1 MNPRTILHTIET
13 AGPGGAET
21 IVLELATR
29 LDPARFRS
37 VALVPRQDW
46 LWLRLR
52 ERGVPT
58 YVLEGKSWHD
68 LEFLKRM
75 AGVVRKEQVDLIHS
89 HLPDQNFFSCLVGR
103 WTGRKTVATYHG
115 VVELRGEDRR
125 RAAIKRWWVRH
136 SAAAVVSVCDHVARL
151 LEQDGFP
158 KRKLRRIYNGI
169 DAARYASS
177 ANGHLRRELGLPAA
191 APVVGMVANLRPSKG
206 HEYFIRAARQVAAAV
221 PEARFVAAGDTHPR
235 LIGPIRR
242 LLAEMNLEERFVFL
256 GFRSDVADLLA
267 AIDVFVLPSTSEGFP
282 LATLEAMAAGKP
294 LVATRTGGTDEIV
307 VDGETGYLVPPADA
321 GALAARILDLL
332 NDPARAAAFG
342 RRGRERVYRHF
353 TLAGMAKEY
362 EKLYG
367 DILEAR

>member
-1 MNPRTILHTIET
+1 MSRRTILHTIET
-13 AGPGGAET
+13 SGPGGAET
-21 IVLELATR
+21 VVLELAAR

-37 VALVPRQDW
+37 VALVPREDW

-58 YVLEGKSWHD
+58 YVVEGRTWHD
-68 LEFLKRM
+68 LNFLRRI
-75 AGVVRKEQVDLIHS
+75 AAVVRKDKVDLIHS

-115 VVELRGEDRR
+115 VVELTRGHRR
-125 RAAIKRWWVRH
+125 RAAIKRRWVRH
-136 SAAAVVSVCDHVARL
+136 SAAAVVSVCDHVGRL

-169 DAARYASS
+169 DAARYVSS
-177 ANGHLRRELGLPAA
+177 NNGRVRHELGFPPG

-221 PEARFVAAGDTHPR
+221 PEARFVAAGDTHPQ
-235 LIGPIRR
+235 LIGPMRG
-242 LLAEMNLEERFVFL
+242 LLAEMDLEDRFFFL
-256 GFRSDVADLLA
+256 GFRSDVADILS

-282 LATLEAMAAGKP
+282 LVTLEAMAAGKP

-321 GALAARILDLL
+321 GALAGRILALL
-332 NDPARAAAFG
+332 TDPPRAAEFG
-342 RRGRERVYRHF
+342 RRGRERVNRSF
-353 TLAGMAKEY
+353 TLAGMTREY
-362 EKLYG
+362 EKLYDELLG
-367 DILEAR
+367 AR